1 MNKNFN
7 MSLKLYLI
15 CFCFILFFNGF
26 KILYLIYKKLVLK
39 VLLFIYLFDFRY
51 VFTGETEYENLEFRM
66 WVVFEWFIFFGVFG
80 LFREGSL

>member
-15 CFCFILFFNGF
+15 CFCFILFFNG
-26 KILYLIYKKLVLK
+26 LRNLVLK

-51 VFTGETEYENLEFRM
+51 VFTGEIEYENLEFRM
-66 WVVFEWFIFFGVFG
+66 WVVFEWFIFRGVFG